1 MVVILDEVTFL
12 VRLLKDNWSAS
23 SVALANANQIHGAVS
38 VPQIVDVRSVEANEG
53 RRADADSGAIIVIYE
68 DSNSTSYPTID
79 YAVRNDTFTFTVHIR
94 VLYRRDF
101 VNTDGN
107 KITGRT
113 RLQDLYR
120 IVRYIIENNSLRP
133 QVTTTE
139 GGTTYRESADTIKI
153 TGRSD
158 ANDRGKKLLGYRL
171 SVEMKRMGRSVT

>member
-38 VPQIVDVRSVEANEG
+38 VPQIVDVRSFEANEG
-53 RRADADSGAIIVIYE
+53 RRADAESGAIIVIYE
-68 DSNSTSYPTID
+68 DSNSFSYPTID

-113 RLQDLYR
+113 RLQDLFR

-133 QVTTTE
+133 QVTTTD

-153 TGRSD
+153 TSRSD

>member
-23 SVALANANQIHGAVS
+23 SVALASANQIHGAVT

-68 DSNSTSYPTID
+68 DSNSTTYPTID
-79 YAVRNDTFTFTVHIR
+79 HSVRNDTFTFTVHIR

-120 IVRYIIENNSLRP
+120 IVRHIIENNSLRP

-153 TGRSD
+153 TSRTD

-171 SVEMKRMGRSVT
+171 SVEMKRMGRGVA